1 MSASPPNGFLPYGR
15 QCIDDDD
22 IKAVSESLRGDYLT
36 TGPKVA
42 EFEEILCQKTDA
54 KYAIALN
61 NGTTALHLACAAA
74 NLGPG
79 DVAIVPT
86 VTFLA
91 TANGARYCGAD
102 VVFADVDP
110 DTGLMTA
117 ETLQAALKEANGKAK
132 AVLPVHLAGQCVDLE
147 SIKEIA
153 DRNNLKIITDSC
165 HALGS
170 EYSVNGKWQKAGSC
184 AIEDMATFSFHP
196 VKTIAMGEG
205 GAITTNDNEV
215 ATRLKR
221 LRHHGM
227 QMRPDIA
234 PWFYEMPELGYNYR
248 EPDILCALGIS
259 QMKKLDKFL
268 DRRAELV
275 ALYNKHLT
283 KLAPHVLPPK
293 AISKGRVGWH
303 LYAARINF
311 DEMGVTRKAV
321 MEKLKE
327 RGIGTQV
334 HYIPVHTQQYY
345 AGLYGTKVLEGAKTY
360 YERTLSLPLFPT
372 MKDEDVL
379 YVVEN
384 LKEICQCA

>member
-42 EFEEILCQKTDA
+42 ELEEILCQKTDA
-54 KYAIALN
+54 KHSVILN
-61 NGTTALHLACAAA
+61 NGTTALHLACLAAG
-74 NLGPG
+74 LKEG

-147 SIKEIA
+147 SVKEIA
-153 DRNNLKIITDSC
+153 DRNNLKIITDTC

-170 EYSVNGKWQKAGSC
+170 EYSVNGKWQMAGSC
-184 AIEDMATFSFHP
+184 AIEDLATFSFHP

-227 QMRPDIA
+227 QARPDIA
-234 PWFYEMPELGYNYR
+234 PWVYEMPELGYNYR

-268 DRRAELV
+268 ERRAELV
-275 ALYNKHLT
+275 ALYNKHIA
-283 KLAPHVLPPK
+283 KLAPHALPPK
-293 AISKGRVGWH
+293 IISKGKVGWH

-311 DEMGVTRKAV
+311 DALGTTRKAV
-321 MEKLKE
+321 MDKLKE

-345 AGLYGTKVLEGAKTY
+345 TGLYGKKVLEGAKTY

-379 YVVEN
+379 YVVEQLEEC
-384 LKEICQCA
+384 LKA